1 MNVIEFMMAFKKA
14 AKEKDV
20 EIIKE
25 VKVRVYDRGEDCY
38 LNFIQEIRM
47 EDGDIIIDVD

>member
-25 VKVRVYDRGEDCY
+25 VKIRVYDRVEGCY
-38 LNFIQEIRM
+38 TDVQDVRLK
-47 EDGDIIIDVD
+47 DGDIIIDVD